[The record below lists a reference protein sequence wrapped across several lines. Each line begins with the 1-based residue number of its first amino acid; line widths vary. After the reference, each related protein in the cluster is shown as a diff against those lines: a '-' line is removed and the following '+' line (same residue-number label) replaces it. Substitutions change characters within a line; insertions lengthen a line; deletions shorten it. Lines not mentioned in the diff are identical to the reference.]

1 MHAEDEGAASAIWK
15 CSVRCPFVYD
25 KWSDPMEVAGSE
37 RWQQTAD
44 DVAQK
49 VTKSGG
55 AELYAAVGS

>member
-1 MHAEDEGAASAIWK
+1 
-15 CSVRCPFVYD
+15 
-25 KWSDPMEVAGSE
+25 MEVAGSE